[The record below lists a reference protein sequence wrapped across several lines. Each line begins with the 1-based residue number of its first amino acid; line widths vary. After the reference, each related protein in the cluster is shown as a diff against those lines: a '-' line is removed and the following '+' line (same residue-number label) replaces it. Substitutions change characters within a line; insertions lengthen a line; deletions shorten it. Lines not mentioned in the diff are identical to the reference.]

1 MSERDQGRERRCL
14 RQQRDKEVCR
24 RQLKTEEGGGWR
36 HERGGERRKE
46 LAQALTTE
54 EDHFGLGLVTVTLE
68 EVLQNAKELVLL

>member
-1 MSERDQGRERRCL
+1 M

-24 RQLKTEEGGGWR
+24 RQLKADEGGEWR

-54 EDHFGLGLVTVTLE
+54 EDHLGLGLVAVALE
-68 EVLQNAKELVLL
+68 EVSQNAKEMVLLYL